1 MALGRRAGGSRA
13 GAQRGA
19 LIGMVDRYLD
29 ALAVNDPAG
38 LPIGPHVQFTE
49 NGQRLALGKG
59 LWATATGVADHHYA
73 YVEDH
78 SLGQIGWI
86 GVIGE
91 GGRPAIVFV
100 RLRVEGGLIAE
111 IETIVRREQPQLYDP
126 ANMQEPRAIV
136 FEELD
141 PSERLSRAA
150 LADIGHRYFDGIE
163 RADAELIPARDD
175 CLRIEN
181 GTQTVLVPDVSHLAG
196 TPSAIV
202 FPLSVRGQVDVGY
215 VAYIDEIR
223 DRRVV
228 AVDEARGLVM
238 LVVVFDHS
246 ARMRSVQVKGV
257 GEVELPRRYQSPNS
271 ALIAELFKVRGGQI
285 EHIEAVLEIVPYG
298 ARTGWE
304 A

>member
-1 MALGRRAGGSRA
+1 M
-13 GAQRGA
+13 
-19 LIGMVDRYLD
+19 IDRYLE

-38 LPIGPHVQFTE
+38 LPMRPDVSFTE
-49 NGQRLALGKG
+49 NGQPLALGKG
-59 LWATATGVADHHYA
+59 LWATASGIPDDDYA
-73 YVEDH
+73 YIEDDD
-78 SLGQIGWI
+78 LGAIGWI

-91 GGRPAIVFV
+91 GGRPAVVFV
-100 RLRVEGGLIAE
+100 RLRVQDGLIAE

-126 ANMQEPRAIV
+126 SNMREPRAIV
-136 FEELD
+136 FERLA
-141 PSERLSRAA
+141 PSERRSRSE
-150 LADIGHRYFDGIE
+150 LVDIGNRYFDAIE
-163 RADAELIPARDD
+163 RLDPELVAVTDD

-196 TPSAIV
+196 STAAIT
-202 FPLSVRGQVDVGY
+202 FPLSVRGQIDVGY

-228 AVDEARGLVM
+228 AVDESRGLVM

-246 ARMRSVQVKGV
+246 ARMRTVAVKGV
-257 GEVELPRRYQSPNS
+257 GDVELPKRYQSPAS
-271 ALIAELFKVRGGQI
+271 ALIADLFKVRGGQI

-304 A
+304 G